1 MGSIGFLGAHQFSEK
16 GAQTQNIC
24 AYLISIQYLR
34 SMFDCLLLL
43 AVRTAAIAATPNCKT
58 ALKLSMLTHESI
70 AQIGQKLKVMDCC
83 NPD

>member
-1 MGSIGFLGAHQFSEK
+1 MNDPLSKNLNGDP
-16 GAQTQNIC
+16 
-24 AYLISIQYLR
+24 
-34 SMFDCLLLL
+34 MFDCLLLL